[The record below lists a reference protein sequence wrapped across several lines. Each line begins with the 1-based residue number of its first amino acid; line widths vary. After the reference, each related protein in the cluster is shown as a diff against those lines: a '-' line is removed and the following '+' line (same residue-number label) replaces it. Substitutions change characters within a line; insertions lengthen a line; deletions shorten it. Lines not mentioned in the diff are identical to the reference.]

1 MPQRRKKAKFFLLSA
16 VCFLLVG
23 CTGKT
28 EDAVSPKKEDVILS
42 VCIAEEQWNDAIG
55 GVTRLYLKEHPEISD
70 IQWTLVS
77 KSTYW
82 DLMKMKLA
90 TGKLP
95 DIMEIGT
102 GEELR
107 EWHSHLV
114 PLDELPILNEISQE
128 LLDQGI
134 EDGCCYTIPQAL
146 YGRGILYNS
155 ELLSEAG
162 WDRLPET
169 YSELRSLCET
179 LEKKG
184 INPFMNPYH
193 EITTWVESGL
203 LQMISM
209 KRNPWLY
216 LEHLKRANQKPLL
229 EEREWEILLDFCD
242 LTLEYG
248 NRRPLQLSTDLARNY
263 FYIGRYAMFLNGSA
277 RDMAG
282 MKKAGKGM
290 ENKAKIG
297 PMLLSDSKDEN
308 LLLMDTVR
316 LGITNQSEHIEEAK
330 EFLIW
335 LISDEE
341 AVEYQ
346 KKNMGILPAIEKFC
360 INGLDSMA
368 NDTYQYWKE
377 GKMTDDLMGA
387 LPLGAVE
394 ATSSE
399 WARYIGGE
407 IGRKELAEVY
417 ETYWKKNAQQ

>member
-1 MPQRRKKAKFFLLSA
+1 MPERRKKTKIVLLSA
-16 VCFLLVG
+16 ACFLLTG
-23 CTGKT
+23 CIGKT
-28 EDAVSPKKEDVILS
+28 EDIVSPKKEEVVLS

-55 GVTRLYLKEHPEISD
+55 GMTRLYLKDHPEISD

-95 DIMEIGT
+95 DIMEVGT

-107 EWHSHLV
+107 EWHSHLI
-114 PLDELPILNEISQE
+114 PLDELPVLKEIPQE
-128 LLDQGI
+128 LVEQGM
-134 EDGCCYTIPQAL
+134 EEGSCYTIPQAI

-155 ELLSEAG
+155 DLLSEAG
-162 WDRLPET
+162 WYRLPET
-169 YSELRSLCET
+169 YSELRSLCEI

-184 INPFMNPYH
+184 INSFMNPYH
-193 EITTWVESGL
+193 EITTWVESGM

-209 KRNPWLY
+209 KRSPWIY
-216 LEHLKRANQKPLL
+216 LEHLKRANQKSLL
-229 EEREWEILLDFCD
+229 EDREWKALLDFCD

-263 FYIGRYAMFLNGSA
+263 FYIGRYAMFLNGSS
-277 RDMAG
+277 RDIAG

-290 ENKAKIG
+290 ENRTQIG
-297 PMLLSDSKDEN
+297 PMLLSDNKEEN

-316 LGITNQSEHIEEAK
+316 LGITNQSAHAEEAK
-330 EFLIW
+330 EFLVW
-335 LISDEE
+335 LVSSKE

-346 KKNMGILPAIEKFC
+346 KKNMGILPAVEKFC
-360 INGLDSMA
+360 ASGLDLMA
-368 NDTYQYWKE
+368 GDTYQYWKE

-394 ATSSE
+394 TTSSE

-407 IGRKELAEVY
+407 ISREELADVY
-417 ETYWKKNAQQ
+417 EAYWKKNAQ

>member
-1 MPQRRKKAKFFLLSA
+1 MPRRKKTKIFLLSA
-16 VCFLLVG
+16 VLFFTMG
-23 CTGKT
+23 CAEKT
-28 EDAVSPKKEDVILS
+28 EDTVSEKKEEVILS
-42 VCIAEEQWNDAIG
+42 VCIAEEQWKDAIG
-55 GVTRLYLKEHPEISD
+55 GLTSLYLKEHPEISD

-95 DIMEIGT
+95 DIMEVGT

-114 PLDELPILNEISQE
+114 SLDEISILKEIPQE
-128 LLDQGI
+128 LVEQGV
-134 EDGCCYTIPQAL
+134 EEGHCYTIPQAI

-155 ELLSEAG
+155 DLLLEVG

-169 YSELRSLCET
+169 YTELCSLCET

-193 EITTWVESGL
+193 EITTWVESGM

-209 KRNPWLY
+209 KRTPRLY
-216 LEHLKRANQKPLL
+216 LEHLKRANQKSLF
-229 EEREWEILLDFCD
+229 EDREWNALMDFCD

-277 RDMAG
+277 RDLAG
-282 MKKAGKGM
+282 MKKIGKGM
-290 ENKAKIG
+290 EHRTQIG
-297 PMLLSDSKDEN
+297 PMLLSDKKEEN

-316 LGITNQSEHIEEAK
+316 LGITNQSEHIEDAK
-330 EFLIW
+330 EFLVW
-335 LISDEE
+335 LIESEE

-346 KKNMGILPAIEKFC
+346 KENMGILPAVEKFC
-360 INGLDSMA
+360 VNGLEAMA
-368 NDTYQYWKE
+368 GDTYQYWKS

-394 ATSSE
+394 TTSSE

-407 IGRKELAEVY
+407 ISRRELAEVY
-417 ETYWKKNAQQ
+417 EAYWKKNAQ

>member
-1 MPQRRKKAKFFLLSA
+1 MPERRKKVKFFLLLA
-16 VCFLLVG
+16 ACFLLVG

-28 EDAVSPKKEDVILS
+28 EDAVSPKEDVILS
-42 VCIAEEQWNDAIG
+42 VCISEEQWNDAIG
-55 GVTRLYLKEHPEISD
+55 GLTRLYLKDHPEISD

-114 PLDELPILNEISQE
+114 PLDELPVLDGISQE
-128 LLDQGI
+128 LLSQGI
-134 EDGCCYTIPQAL
+134 EDGRCYTIPQAL

-169 YSELRSLCET
+169 YSELRSLCEM
-179 LEKKG
+179 LEQKG

-229 EEREWEILLDFCD
+229 EDKEWESLLDFCD

-290 ENKAKIG
+290 ENRAKIG
-297 PMLLSDSKDEN
+297 PMLLSDNKDEN

-330 EFLIW
+330 KFLTW
-335 LISDEE
+335 LVSNEE

-346 KKNMGILPAIEKFC
+346 KKNMGILPAIEKLC

-407 IGRKELAEVY
+407 IGREKLAEVY